1 MGLGKGSHFLATS
14 NLVRAFSKGMKSAP
28 PGAKIV
34 YVDGTWDMFH
44 AGHIK
49 FLENARKEGD
59 YLLVGIY
66 SDAAVNAAR
75 GYNYPVM
82 NMNERL
88 LSVLAC
94 THVDDVLVAPPW
106 AVTQEMIDRLN
117 ISVVVSGETSD
128 GYMADHD
135 DDPYEIAKKL
145 GIFKAIDSNSDL
157 CLETIADRVRG
168 NRERYEAKFKSKKVK
183 EDAYY
188 EEKYKDTKKA

>member
-1 MGLGKGSHFLATS
+1 MFIE
-14 NLVRAFSKGMKSAP
+14 NQP
-28 PGAKIV
+28 PGARIV

-94 THVDDVLVAPPW
+94 KHVDDVLVAPPW
-106 AVTQEMIDRLN
+106 AVTQEMVDRLN
-117 ISVVVSGETSD
+117 ISVVVSGSTSD
-128 GYMADHD
+128 GYHVEGEA
-135 DDPYEIAKKL
+135 DPYEVAKKL
-145 GIFKAIDSNSDL
+145 GVFKQIQGGSDL

-188 EEKYKDTKKA
+188 TEKYKDTKKAG